1 MTTPA
6 HTQQDM
12 SVIKLAMRRL
22 STEWRLMSSVF
33 IGIVIATILMSA
45 APVYLDALERQSVNS
60 AVRTSV
66 ERSGDTF
73 FDIMVDIDFIPL
85 ESEEITSAQA
95 SQTQAV
101 NDNMGPTYTGTRSF
115 LKTPYYSMTLPPR
128 ASAALAALEDPPEEG
143 EEPPLPFETGF
154 AQYLDGL
161 DEKVTFI
168 EGRAAR
174 DVILRGAQ
182 GPLVEAALSA
192 RTANAFGGLKPG
204 DTLVFAPSV
213 DSPIK
218 VSARITGLVEASY
231 WDDPYW
237 RGDVESYLFPR
248 MPTEDGVV
256 TPSSP
261 PLLGIF
267 VGPTSMTEAIGRS
280 FPGTTV
286 DAIWYNDV
294 DPEILRT
301 WSKGEMRSRLDAL
314 NDDMSSALPSSFV
327 YSGIGVML
335 ARFERQTF
343 LTSVPLL
350 LLMAVLGIAVLYFLF
365 MIVSYLIP
373 NRESDVALF
382 RSRGTS
388 TWRLL
393 RLYMAEGVILTVVA
407 AAIAPFIALLV
418 VWLAGLLPYFGH
430 ITDGRPL
437 PVHVGWLPFA
447 AAGIAGALCLAIFVI
462 PGVLGAR
469 AGLIIHRLRSSRPP
483 QVPIL
488 QRYYIDVMF
497 LAVGGVLFWELQARG
512 ELVSGSLFGQQ
523 DVNEALLVA
532 PVLFLI
538 TVGMLFFRIFPMFIR
553 YISGESPTL
562 VDLGTWVTLA
572 ALAAAIG
579 VTDFRAGDQTGWIPS
594 VAALGGFGAAYWL
607 TGRGSGWVY
616 KVSFTVIQ
624 AALVAGFFYMR
635 PPDPDAPAAV
645 FAGSIALAA
654 LIPAQVVFHILSVF
668 VRRAPVW
675 VSMTLW
681 HMARNPM
688 QYSWLVL
695 LLVLSGGIGILATT
709 VGATL
714 DRSYEER
721 IRYNVGADIRV
732 YSIASHLGRRD
743 GKLEANFGGI
753 AGVESVSPALRGG
766 GHVGTGGAGPT
777 FSYMAIDSQTFDP
790 WYRGD
795 FSERDLHEILKD
807 LKLED
812 PVRATEIPDGAERIQ
827 LWVNPASYY
836 PLMFLWIVVE
846 DANGKMDTITLGEMD
861 TQGWNLKG
869 ADIPDDLVPP
879 LKLVAIQLNEPG
891 FGSTGTAGNIV
902 FDELHAVIEGTGEL
916 VSIDGFEGSPEWVT
930 IATSAVERDELTG
943 ITDIVYSGN
952 SALRFTFGKESNN
965 GLRGFYKSGGH
976 GYIPAA
982 VSRSFSEATGAW
994 ENMGII
1000 VKLPGGLVPV
1010 VVVDVVEYFPTV
1022 IPQGLGFMVF
1032 DLHTLLEYIDPLN
1045 PTGQAPVNE
1054 LFLEVKEGSG
1064 IAALT
1069 SAEDLVSYQG
1079 KVVGTEAALAAQDAD
1094 PLISAGWRTMVL
1106 VAMAVILFIAS
1117 LGYIVYLLAFTDR
1130 SVSEMASLRSLGFN
1144 RAQTI
1149 GLIGLEHLLIAFIG
1163 LGLGTWAGY
1172 QMSRMM
1178 VASVT
1183 VTDGGGHVLPPFIL
1197 TTNWLFMGP
1206 LYLAMIAVFAVS
1218 LLTLGRRALSIDL
1231 RRLSRMEG

>member
-1 MTTPA
+1 MTTPGQ
-6 HTQQDM
+6 TQHDM
-12 SVIKLAMRRL
+12 SVVKLAMRRL
-22 STEWRLMSSVF
+22 GTEWRLMSSVF
-33 IGIVIATILMSA
+33 IGIVIATVLMSA

-60 AVRTSV
+60 AVRASV

-73 FDIMVDIDFIPL
+73 FDIVVDIDFIPL
-85 ESEEITSAQA
+85 ESDEVASTEA

-101 NDNMGPTYTGTRSF
+101 TDNVGPIYTGTRSF
-115 LKTPYYSMTLPPR
+115 LKTPYYSMTMPVR
-128 ASAALAALEDPPEEG
+128 ASAALAALEEPPEEG
-143 EEPPLPFETGF
+143 EEPPLPFETGL
-154 AQYLDGL
+154 AQYLEGFE
-161 DEKVTFI
+161 EKVAFI
-168 EGRAAR
+168 EGGPAR

-182 GPLVEAALSA
+182 GPLIEAVLSA
-192 RTANAFGGLKPG
+192 RTANVFGGLKPG
-204 DTLVFAPSV
+204 DVLVFAPSV

-267 VGPTSMTEAIGRS
+267 VGPKSMTEAIGGA

-286 DAIWYNDV
+286 DATWYNDV

-301 WSKGEMRSRLDAL
+301 WSKGEMRSRLDSL
-314 NDDMSSALPSSFV
+314 NDDMSSVLPSSFV

-335 ARFERQTF
+335 ARFERQSF
-343 LTSVPLL
+343 LNSVPLL
-350 LLMAVLGIAVLYFLF
+350 LLMTVLGIAILYFLF

-393 RLYMAEGVILTVVA
+393 RLYMAEGVILTVIA
-407 AAIAPFIALLV
+407 AAIAPFVALLL
-418 VWLAGLLPYFGH
+418 VWLAGLLPHFGH
-430 ITDGRPL
+430 ITNGRPL

-447 AAGIAGALCLAIFVI
+447 AAGVAGLMCLAIFVI

-469 AGLIIHRLRSSRPP
+469 AGLIIHRLRASRPP
-483 QVPIL
+483 QTPIL

-523 DVNEALLVA
+523 DVNEALLIA

-538 TVGMLFFRIFPMFIR
+538 TVGMLFFRVFPMFIR

-572 ALAAAIG
+572 VLASAIG
-579 VTDFRAGDQTGWIPS
+579 ITDFRAGEQTGWIPP
-594 VAALGGFGAAYWL
+594 VAVLSGFGASYWL
-607 TGRGSGWVY
+607 TGRGSGWIH
-616 KVSFTVIQ
+616 KGSFTVVQ
-624 AALVAGFFYMR
+624 AVFVSWFFYMR

-654 LIPAQVVFHILSVF
+654 LVPAQVVFHLLSVF

-721 IRYNVGADIRV
+721 VRYNVGTDVRI
-732 YSIASHLGRRD
+732 YSLAPHLGRRD
-743 GKLEANFGGI
+743 DKLEATFGGLS
-753 AGVESVSPALRGG
+753 GVESFSPALRGG

-777 FSYMAIDSQTFDP
+777 FSYLAIDSETFDP

-795 FSERDLHEILKD
+795 FSERDLREILKD
-807 LKLED
+807 LRVED
-812 PVRATEIPDGAERIQ
+812 PIRTTAIPDGAERIQ

-836 PLMFLWIVVE
+836 PLMFLWMVVE
-846 DANGKMDTITLGEMD
+846 DANGKMDTLTLGEMNS
-861 TQGWNLKG
+861 QGWNLKG
-869 ADIPDDLVPP
+869 ADLPDDLAHP
-879 LKLVAIQLNEPG
+879 LKIVAIQINEPG
-891 FGSTGTAGNIV
+891 FGSTGTAGSIV
-902 FDELHAVIEGTGEL
+902 FDELHAVMGGTGET

-952 SALRFTFGKESNN
+952 GALRFTFGKESNRN
-965 GLRGFYKSGGH
+965 LRGFYKSGGH
-976 GYIPAA
+976 GYIPAV

-1000 VKLPGGLVPV
+1000 VSLPGGLVPV

-1022 IPQGLGFMVF
+1022 TPQGLGFMVF
-1032 DLHTLLEYIDPLN
+1032 DLDTLLEYIDPLN
-1045 PTGQAPVNE
+1045 PTGQTPVNE
-1054 LFLEVKEGSG
+1054 IFLEVKEGKRGRCARQRGRPGQLPRQSCWNG
-1064 IAALT
+1064 VGASSPGRRSSHIRRVADDGARGYGGDSVHLQPGVHSL
-1069 SAEDLVSYQG
+1069 SACIHGPERQRDG
-1079 KVVGTEAALAAQDAD
+1079 
-1094 PLISAGWRTMVL
+1094 
-1106 VAMAVILFIAS
+1106 
-1117 LGYIVYLLAFTDR
+1117 
-1130 SVSEMASLRSLGFN
+1130 VSEVSRIQPGADY
-1144 RAQTI
+1144 RADWT
-1149 GLIGLEHLLIAFIG
+1149 
-1163 LGLGTWAGY
+1163 GTH
-1172 QMSRMM
+1172 SD
-1178 VASVT
+1178 SVHRPGT
-1183 VTDGGGHVLPPFIL
+1183 RHMGRIPDEPNDGVVGGGHG
-1197 TTNWLFMGP
+1197 W
-1206 LYLAMIAVFAVS
+1206 
-1218 LLTLGRRALSIDL
+1218 RRACTATVHTDDQLAVHGATVPGYD
-1231 RRLSRMEG
+1231 RGVHGVAHDAGTARAFY